1 MARGKKKKT
10 DDKELAN
17 KIIAI
22 VFLVFLI
29 AGGYYLFSMFRPV
42 EINETNIIGEWKMAG
57 SPVTYYTFRTDGT
70 ASSYEKFT
78 GSGEVRNRTE
88 YNYYLKTEVSDQTGL
103 DVYTIVLD
111 EPRGDKRHVEIV
123 VNGLSRVQMNILWK
137 GSEFSSLTR
146 VDVF

>member
-1 MARGKKKKT
+1 MARGKKKG
-10 DDKELAN
+10 DKETAN

-42 EINETNIIGEWKMAG
+42 EINETNIVGEWKIAG
-57 SPVTYYTFRTDGT
+57 SPVVYYTFRTDGT

-78 GSGEVRNRTE
+78 GSGEVRNQIE
-88 YNYYLKTEVSDQTGL
+88 YNYYIRTEVSEQTGN

-111 EPRGDKRHVEIV
+111 ETRGDKRHLEIE

-137 GSEFSSLTR
+137 GSEFSSMTR

>member
-1 MARGKKKKT
+1 MAKGKKKG
-10 DDKELAN
+10 DNEVAN

-22 VFLVFLI
+22 VFLIFLI

-42 EINETNIIGEWKMAG
+42 EINETNIIGEWKLPG
-57 SPVTYYTFRTDGT
+57 SPVTFYTFRTDGT

-78 GSGEVRNRTE
+78 GSGDVRNQTE
-88 YNYYLKTEVSDQTGL
+88 YTYYLTSEISEQTGKE
-103 DVYTIVLD
+103 VYTLVLN
-111 EPRGDKRHVEIV
+111 ETRGDKRRWEIV
-123 VNGLSRVQMNILWK
+123 INALSHVQMNILWK

>member
-1 MARGKKKKT
+1 MARGKKK

-22 VFLVFLI
+22 VFLLFLI

-42 EINETNIIGEWKMAG
+42 EINETNIAGEWKLPG

-78 GSGEVRNRTE
+78 GSGEVRNQISYT
-88 YNYYLKTEVSDQTGL
+88 YYLTSEISEQTGKE
-103 DVYTIVLD
+103 VYTIMLNED
-111 EPRGDKRHVEIV
+111 RGEKRHWEIEI
-123 VNGLSRVQMNILWK
+123 NGLSHVQMNILWK

>member
-1 MARGKKKKT
+1 MARRKKK

-22 VFLVFLI
+22 VFLLFLI

-78 GSGEVRNRTE
+78 GSGEVRNQISYT
-88 YNYYLKTEVSDQTGL
+88 YYLRTEVSEQTGN
-103 DVYTIVLD
+103 DVYTLVLD
-111 EPRGDKRHVEIV
+111 EDRGERRHWEIEI
-123 VNGLSRVQMNILWK
+123 NALSRVQMNILWK
-137 GSEFSSLTR
+137 GSEFSSMTR

>member
-1 MARGKKKKT
+1 MARGKKK

-22 VFLVFLI
+22 VFLIFLI

-42 EINETNIIGEWKMAG
+42 EINETNIIGEWKIAG
-57 SPVTYYTFRTDGT
+57 SPIVYYEFRTDGT
-70 ASSYEKFT
+70 ATSYEKFS
-78 GSGEVRNRTE
+78 GSGDVRNKIE
-88 YNYYLKTEVSDQTGL
+88 YNYILTTEVSDQTGE

-111 EPRGDKRHVEIV
+111 EPRGDKRHMEIV

-137 GSEFSSLTR
+137 GSEFTSMTR
-146 VDVF
+146 VGAF

>member
-1 MARGKKKKT
+1 MAKGKKKE
-10 DDKELAN
+10 DNELAN

-42 EINETNIIGEWKMAG
+42 DINEANIVGEWKLAG

-78 GSGEVRNRTE
+78 GSGEVRNQIS
-88 YNYYLKTEVSDQTGL
+88 YHYYLKEETSEQTGKE
-103 DVYTIVLD
+103 VYTIVLD
-111 EPRGDKRHVEIV
+111 EDRGEKRHVEIEV
-123 VNGLSRVQMNILWK
+123 TGLSHVQMNILWK